1 MEKLQKN
8 KKIMLGTLS
17 ALLVIGVGGTL
28 YVQNVQAEQQAIEA
42 QKQFDLFLGK
52 VEALE
57 KDVSAFYTNDQQD
70 FIISAITKESLE
82 ASKKEVASL
91 TKSLTDYAGEEKQSA
106 VKKRLEQVEEFI
118 TDVSYKQETEKAVNA
133 LFQEKVIQGD
143 TIQVDV
149 AIADDLTYEKIES
162 ISVSESINKE
172 SEWANAVVSALKSAT
187 EQVEQIAKA
196 TKKVD
201 GFYENKAIIANP
213 TRESYELAQTEI
225 NKIKNNK
232 AKKALTDKMVTVLGK
247 IEESE
252 QLVMEQEQEAEQLAK
267 EQAEAVEVAVAD
279 VPGNQPLVVTPEE
292 TGESTVSETSPA
304 TQGGNFSSTTGY
316 NESASSAP
324 TTPPAESS
332 SSNSG
337 NENSSSWD
345 GEYWQYEGKDPITG
359 GDVYGSSGPPIY
371 SFEDLEEVPGVEI
384 GNTPW

>member
-1 MEKLQKN
+1 MDKLKMLTKN
-8 KKIMLGTLS
+8 KKIMIGALS
-17 ALLVIGVGGTL
+17 ALLVVGVGGTL
-28 YVQNVQAEQQAIEA
+28 YVQSVQAEQQAIEA

-52 VEALE
+52 VKVLE
-57 KDVSAFYTNDQQD
+57 KDVSAFYTNDQHD
-70 FIISAITKESLE
+70 FISPALTKEKIE
-82 ASKKEVASL
+82 GSKKEVASL
-91 TKSLTDYAGEEKQSA
+91 TKSLPDYAGEEKQSA
-106 VKKRLEQVEEFI
+106 VKKRLKQVEELI

-133 LFQEKVIQGD
+133 LFQEKVIQGE

-149 AIADDLTYEKIES
+149 AIADDLTYEKIEPIS
-162 ISVSESINKE
+162 ISESINKE

-187 EQVEQIAKA
+187 EQVNQIAKA

-213 TRESYELAQTEI
+213 TREAYELAQTEI

-279 VPGNQPLVVTPEE
+279 VSGNQPLVVTPEE
-292 TGESTVSETSPA
+292 KGESVRSETPPA
-304 TQGGNFSSTTGY
+304 TQGENFSSTTGY
-316 NESASSAP
+316 NESVSSETA
-324 TTPPAESS
+324 TSPAENS

-337 NENSSSWD
+337 SESTDWH
-345 GEYWQYEGKDPITG
+345 YTDPITG
-359 GDVYGSSGPPIY
+359 GDTYGGIYDNLEDIPGLEFATPPW
-371 SFEDLEEVPGVEI
+371 E
-384 GNTPW
+384 